1 MSVSAFPIEKDVIS
15 MAARLETS
23 RDINFIKINKA
34 DLENAQKASLTEG
47 QEFYDANPFL
57 FLSQEQRDFSY
68 IVLTFDAFKE
78 QVNVPDGYVAEA
90 YADYLDDIEGQLQN
104 RISHYMIE
112 KSNYETSAEARQ
124 VIDKVLVDIQ
134 SGSLTFENAV
144 TQSSD
149 DAGSKDSF
157 GDLGLSSGD
166 AFPEE
171 FETAIKN
178 MGLNELSEVLE
189 LEDSFHIL
197 KLTEVLK
204 PEVKSLAVLEKQLLD
219 ELIDAEALALMQEA
233 FLDLESMVLS
243 GSTLGA
249 LADAASQ
256 SILITGLQNTED
268 TKLEGFDDYSSSDLF
283 DAAVMPNK
291 IEIFESDDS
300 YAFVM
305 LTQKLEPAVQPF
317 IDIAEQA
324 ISEVRAQKANQL
336 IEEFSKDA
344 EEILSGSKALPQ
356 IVGISNETFKNVK
369 RFSSLLPSE
378 VITETFESSIG
389 KLVSSSSFNGDK
401 YWATS
406 SNEVI
411 PNEADI
417 GDSIDQYRDFYT
429 EVLGKQ
435 YSGLIDSALKKN
447 QKVRLKNFTSN

>member
-1 MSVSAFPIEKDVIS
+1 
-15 MAARLETS
+15 
-23 RDINFIKINKA
+23 
-34 DLENAQKASLTEG
+34 
-47 QEFYDANPFL
+47 
-57 FLSQEQRDFSY
+57 
-68 IVLTFDAFKE
+68 
-78 QVNVPDGYVAEA
+78 
-90 YADYLDDIEGQLQN
+90 
-104 RISHYMIE
+104 
-112 KSNYETSAEARQ
+112 
-124 VIDKVLVDIQ
+124 LVDIR

-171 FETAIKN
+171 FETAIEN
-178 MGLNELSEVLE
+178 MELNELSDVLE

-197 KLTEVLK
+197 KLTEILK
-204 PEVKSLAVLEKQLLD
+204 PEAKSLAVLEKQLLD
-219 ELIDAEALALMQEA
+219 ELIDAEALALMQDA
-233 FLDLESMVLS
+233 FLDLESMVLA

-389 KLVSSSSFNGDK
+389 KVVSSSSFNGDR
-401 YWATS
+401 YWAQS

-435 YSGLIDSALKKN
+435 YSGLIDSALKNN